1 MQNAFLHQTGSQ
13 TISFSRDV
21 MEIMDNV
28 KNSEK
33 SPTRLNMK
41 TSGLPK
47 WLVFLHKM

>member
-28 KNSEK
+28 REQWGITYPFEYENIRPS
-33 SPTRLNMK
+33 
-41 TSGLPK
+41 
-47 WLVFLHKM
+47 